1 MVAVP
6 GMFHVYSES
15 IHVCMIDGWTDQT
28 KDERDQREILRQ
40 AGSASS
46 TLQESQSYTDTAI
59 VLHLHPSSSA
69 LACWSTSKEFQGVY
83 RTTGYAIPRVFK
95 GHTVLVVL
103 VVDALLLVAM
113 GSGGSAATTP
123 RMARPGTPLSTA
135 HSATAVV
142 GW

>member
-1 MVAVP
+1 MAAVP

-83 RTTGYAIPRVFK
+83 RTVGYAIPRVFK
-95 GHTVLVVL
+95 GHTALVLA
-103 VVDALLLVAM
+103 VDALLLVA
-113 GSGGSAATTP
+113 SVGSAATTP
-123 RMARPGTPLSTA
+123 NMARPGTQLSIA
-135 HSATAVV
+135 HNATAVV